1 MPLGNL
7 LETALSLLPPVTYE
21 YRKYEGDETSS
32 VGFTIP
38 RYSEWIA
45 CRGMVQP
52 VQSSEKQMFNL
63 DLATRCVNVWG
74 SIDLNTVDVQDHPD
88 QVRFQGRVFNCTQC
102 TDWLG
107 YNGWHCF
114 LCVEDK
120 RQRESTPTAVKPVPN
135 ITPESERVD
144 PVPLPPS
151 GGSVK
156 W

>member
-1 MPLGNL
+1 MQLGNL
-7 LETALSLLPPVTYE
+7 LEAALRLLPPVTYE
-21 YRKYEGDETSS
+21 FRTYTGDSISE
-32 VGFTIP
+32 VGFSVPQYT
-38 RYSEWIA
+38 EWKT

-63 DLATRCVNVWG
+63 DMATRAINVWG

-88 QVRFQGRVFNCTQC
+88 QVRYQGRIFNCTQC

-114 LCVEDK
+114 MCVEDK
-120 RQRESTPTAVKPVPN
+120 RRRPSTPTAVKPTPT
-135 ITPESERVD
+135 ITPVEDREEQ
-144 PVPLPPS
+144 VPLPPS
-151 GGSVK
+151 GGSVV